1 MAKED
6 KSRIRI
12 SEIDREIY
20 EGVNTVN
27 TPEEG
32 GHKFEKKFN

>member
-12 SEIDREIY
+12 SEIDREIC
-20 EGVNTVN
+20 ESVNTVN
-27 TPEEG
+27 TPEERRS
-32 GHKFEKKFN
+32 

>member
-1 MAKED
+1 MAKVD

-12 SEIDREIY
+12 SEIDREIC

-27 TPEEG
+27 TPEVG
-32 GHKFEKKFN
+32 RS